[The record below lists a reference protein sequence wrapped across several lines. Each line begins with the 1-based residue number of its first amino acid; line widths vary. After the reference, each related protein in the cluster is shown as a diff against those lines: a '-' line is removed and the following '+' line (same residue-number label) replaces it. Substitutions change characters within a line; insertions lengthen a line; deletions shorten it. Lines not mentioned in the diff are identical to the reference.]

1 MQRGTTCL
9 SAAQRARKQLG
20 AETNA
25 SKNSGKCGQIR
36 QKRPQT
42 PEKYTAN
49 VVNFDRNDNKRQRKI
64 TANVVNFGRNDN
76 KRQRKNTANVSKI
89 RKNDNK
95 HRKSEATHALA
106 SRVAIT
112 RRRGRRKFRSK
123 APTQPQSAAQ
133 SDKPQKSTNR
143 AHAHCS
149 RERANA
155 PQLPQNRA
163 LP

>member
-1 MQRGTTCL
+1 MTTCL
-9 SAAQRARKQLG
+9 SAALRARKQLG

-25 SKNSGKCGQIR
+25 REKSRQMWSDSAETTTNAGKIHGKCFPNP

-42 PEKYTAN
+42 PEKY
-49 VVNFDRNDNKRQRKI
+49 

-95 HRKSEATHALA
+95 HRKSETTHALV
-106 SRVAIT
+106 SRAGIT
-112 RRRGRRKFRSK
+112 RRQGMRKYRSK
-123 APTQPQSAAQ
+123 APMPPRPAAQ
-133 SDKPQKSTNR
+133 SRKQPKSTNR
-143 AHAHCS
+143 AHAHDS

-155 PQLPQNRA
+155 HQLPQNRA